1 MERNVIHQD
10 RWDVQDYTQAKSD
23 VPTIPTVEERLSEL
37 SWTAGRLL
45 ADAFTSIHK
54 ASPELADRDD
64 VDRPFRVNHQVMG
77 ELMDTRNWADIRE
90 YTVGDQY
97 LASLAVTKMAD
108 QLAEILDT
116 ASEAQ
121 RKQEEAAE
129 AAEAHEHACAEAG
142 ATPGD
147 ADAEAQAPGLRD
159 MREAAERKA
168 SEADDAL
175 SDIAPSLARAARA
188 VARDVAQD
196 VAEEA
201 TAFDSWGM
209 GPGEASKMSPAE
221 REALAARLST
231 PRMQKIADM
240 FGRLRSEM
248 WADYSNRWDL
258 GPDEIADITMS
269 DDLNR
274 LTGGELLTLAVPELE
289 ADFLD
294 RWSRKQLLTF
304 EMHSR
309 QREARGRIIY
319 VEDASSSMHGDA
331 EIWARAIG
339 LVLLDIATRQGR
351 GFTAIVF
358 SGSGSEQVFEFPG
371 EPSIHDRLGYAEFIM
386 GGGTWFEG
394 PLGTAL
400 ASLESEKEQ
409 SGRTTGDIVFATD
422 GDAPVSDDFIDGWA
436 QARQRLGFRCW
447 GIAVS
452 MGVTPSLQSVCDQV
466 AEVSQF
472 ANGADVK
479 AIFTNV
485 TSR

>member
-129 AAEAHEHACAEAG
+129 AAEAHEQACAEAG

-147 ADAEAQAPGLRD
+147 ADAEAQTPGLRD

-201 TAFDSWGM
+201 AAFDSWGM
-209 GPGEASKMSPAE
+209 GPGEASKMTPAE
-221 REALAARLST
+221 REALAARLSS

-248 WADYSNRWDL
+248 WADYSNR
-258 GPDEIADITMS
+258 
-269 DDLNR
+269 
-274 LTGGELLTLAVPELE
+274 
-289 ADFLD
+289 
-294 RWSRKQLLTF
+294 
-304 EMHSR
+304 
-309 QREARGRIIY
+309 
-319 VEDASSSMHGDA
+319 
-331 EIWARAIG
+331 
-339 LVLLDIATRQGR
+339 
-351 GFTAIVF
+351 
-358 SGSGSEQVFEFPG
+358 
-371 EPSIHDRLGYAEFIM
+371 
-386 GGGTWFEG
+386 
-394 PLGTAL
+394 
-400 ASLESEKEQ
+400 
-409 SGRTTGDIVFATD
+409 
-422 GDAPVSDDFIDGWA
+422 
-436 QARQRLGFRCW
+436 
-447 GIAVS
+447 
-452 MGVTPSLQSVCDQV
+452 
-466 AEVSQF
+466 
-472 ANGADVK
+472 
-479 AIFTNV
+479 
-485 TSR
+485 